1 MSRGRLVVHAHF
13 YQPFRVDPFTGRIP
27 DDPSA
32 APFRNW
38 NERITA
44 ECYRPIAELGVPAHI
59 SWNLGATLTDYL
71 SREAPAVLRRFAEL
85 DRAGGGTG
93 MAQSFHH
100 SILPLASLADR
111 RTEVIWGL
119 RDFEWRFGRRA
130 TSMWLP
136 ETAVDLATLRVAAD
150 AGVTGVVLAPWQA
163 DSSYLDAR
171 QPYRVDVGG
180 GRQVTAMFYD
190 GELSG
195 AVSFEPAAT
204 ADADRF
210 ARERVAPRLAAPL
223 PNGGDAT
230 AVIATDGELY
240 GHHQSFRDLFLQRL
254 VAPGVDAGRSFDVV
268 GFQAAIAEVAGR
280 PHPEMRIR
288 DRTSWSCHHG
298 VLRWTA
304 ECPDVPDGRWKGPL
318 RAALERL
325 AGAID
330 SVTEGVGRELGIPD
344 VWAARDRYVDVIIG
358 AQDGDAFA
366 AACLGRRSSA
376 DARARLRTL
385 MEAQRWRLG
394 MFASCGWFWEDPV
407 RIETHQVLRAAAR
420 AVRLVDGLAGTTLEP
435 RLLADLG
442 TFRSPST
449 GMDGA
454 SIYATAL
461 RAVGQPLPAAPGRR
475 ARRQASKAR

>member
-1 MSRGRLVVHAHF
+1 MSRGRLAVHAHF
-13 YQPFRVDPFTGRIP
+13 YQPFRVDPFTGLTP

-59 SWNLGATLTDYL
+59 SWNLGATLTAYL
-71 SREAPAVLRRFAEL
+71 ADAAPAVLARFAEL
-85 DRAGGGTG
+85 DRVGGGTG
-93 MAQSFHH
+93 MGQAFHH

-111 RTEVIWGL
+111 RTEVLWGL
-119 RDFEWRFGRRA
+119 RDFASRFGRPA
-130 TSMWLP
+130 SAMWLP
-136 ETAVDLATLRVAAD
+136 ETAVDIATLGVAAE
-150 AGVTGVVLAPWQA
+150 AGVTGVILAPWQA
-163 DSSYLDAR
+163 DTPNVDTR

-180 GRQVTAMFYD
+180 GRHVTAMFYD
-190 GELSG
+190 GELSA

-210 ARERVAPRLAAPL
+210 ARERVAPRLEGTL
-223 PNGGDAT
+223 PNGGDPT
-230 AVIATDGELY
+230 LVIATDGELY

-254 VAPGVDAGRSFDVV
+254 VAPDAGADRSFDVV
-268 GFQAAIAEVAGR
+268 GFHQAIAASDGR

-298 VLRWTA
+298 ILRWTA

-325 AGAID
+325 AGGIDAVTDAIARD
-330 SVTEGVGRELGIPD
+330 LAGIDP
-344 VWAARDRYVDVIIG
+344 WAARDRYVDVVIG
-358 AQDGDAFA
+358 AQEPDAFA
-366 AACLGRRSSA
+366 AACLGPGSGR
-376 DARARLRTL
+376 DDRARLRSL

-394 MFASCGWFWEDPV
+394 MFASCGWFWEDPM
-407 RIETHQVLRAAAR
+407 RIETRQVLRAAAR
-420 AVRLVDGLAGTTLEP
+420 AARLADGLAGTDLER
-435 RLLADLG
+435 RLVADLE

-454 SIYATAL
+454 SIYRMAL
-461 RAVGQPLPAAPGRR
+461 VEIGQPPPAGPRPAVGAG
-475 ARRQASKAR
+475 